1 MARADGSDDGVETG
15 DTGGGPHA
23 DASDARLTE
32 LLRAD
37 TATVLPAL
45 RELRAR
51 HLPRVL
57 AHARHC
63 TAGEPAARRLAAQAF
78 TLAARETARGAEPGV
93 PVRLRL
99 LLLTARLTAAWARDE
114 RSGGVDAGLLLVLN
128 TAGPEGPVP
137 PLLAAFRSLPTRV
150 QGLVWYGIVEQEPE
164 ERTAGFLGLTRQDV
178 VHGTPQAL
186 KALAQA
192 CLRARLAASEDPRC
206 GDFRR
211 LIEEAVRP
219 DHPRASLD
227 LHAHMAR
234 CDHCSAAF
242 EEQSAL
248 RDHPRTAVAEGLLP
262 WGGAAYVAQRPADPP
277 PGARARPSAWPP
289 SRRYAL
295 ASAALG
301 VALTPL
307 LLFLLTSND
316 GTPRQRAAGAVTV
329 PTPPVRVTV
338 TATVSAT
345 PPAPSPSAT
354 SRPPSRHPA
363 PEPTPGHSRTARPKP
378 PPGPSPSPVHPP
390 GAAYAQVVNA
400 ASGRCLDVAG
410 DFDNGTDV
418 VTAPC
423 GSASSQRW
431 RFDAS
436 RQVLQSAA
444 DPDFCLD
451 SRGSV
456 DNGVGVWR
464 CSSVDGRNGRNLRFT
479 VDPDGVI
486 RPAITTG
493 TALSPHPDGHLSLD
507 PHGGGTA
514 QKWRAGST

>member
-1 MARADGSDDGVETG
+1 MARADGTDDGGVETG
-15 DTGGGPHA
+15 DTGGGPHE
-23 DASDARLTE
+23 DASDTRLIE

-37 TATVLPAL
+37 TPTVYPAL
-45 RELRAR
+45 RELRQ
-51 HLPRVL
+51 
-57 AHARHC
+57 
-63 TAGEPAARRLAAQAF
+63 LAAQAF
-78 TLAARETARGAEPGV
+78 TLAARETARGADPGV

-114 RSGGVDAGLLLVLN
+114 RSGGVDPGLLLVLN

-137 PLLAAFRSLPTRV
+137 PLLSAFRSLPTRV
-150 QGLVWYGIVEQEPE
+150 QGLVWYGIAEQEPE
-164 ERTAGFLGLTRQDV
+164 ERTARFLGLTRQDV

-192 CLRARLAASEDPRC
+192 CLRTRLAASDDPRC

-227 LHAHMAR
+227 LHDHMAR
-234 CDHCSAAF
+234 CGHCWAAF

-262 WGGAAYVAQRPADPP
+262 WGGAAYVARRPADPP
-277 PGARARPSAWPP
+277 PGARARAAAWPP

-301 VALTPL
+301 VALAPL
-307 LLFLLTSND
+307 LLFLLASND
-316 GTPRQRAAGAVTV
+316 GTPHQRAAGAVTV

-345 PPAPSPSAT
+345 PSAPSPSAT
-354 SRPPSRHPA
+354 SRPPSRHPS
-363 PEPTPGHSRTARPKP
+363 PEPTPGRSRTARPKP
-378 PPGPSPSPVHPP
+378 PPSPSPSPVRPP
-390 GAAYAQVVNA
+390 GASYAQVVNA
-400 ASGRCLDVAG
+400 ASGRCLDVVG

-418 VTAPC
+418 ATAPC

-456 DNGVGVWR
+456 ENGVGIWR
-464 CSSVDGRNGRNLRFT
+464 CSSADGRNGRNLRFT

-486 RPAITTG
+486 RPAIATG
-493 TALSPHPDGHLSLD
+493 TALTPHPDGYLSLD
-507 PHGGGTA
+507 PRGGGMA
-514 QKWRAGST
+514 QKWRAGSA